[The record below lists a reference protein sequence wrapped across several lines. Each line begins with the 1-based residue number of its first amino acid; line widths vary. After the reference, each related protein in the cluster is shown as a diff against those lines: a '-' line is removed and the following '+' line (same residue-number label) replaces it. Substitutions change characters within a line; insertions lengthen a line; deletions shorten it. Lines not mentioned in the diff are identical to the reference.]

1 MQVEADAATCIVCR
15 LCAKEIL
22 AADAH
27 RPTIDRAGSRRG
39 KERHGFGDV
48 LWLATL
54 RQRAEATADF
64 AWADRHRRGH
74 CRFDEAQIGRASCR
88 ERVCQYVLISVVA
101 GSLKKKNT

>member
-74 CRFDEAQIGRASCR
+74 CRFDEARRSAERRVGQECVSTCR
-88 ERVCQYVLISVVA
+88 SRWSPYH
-101 GSLKKKNT
+101 